1 MHILIDRMIRAA
13 RLDAGLYEEVER
25 DASASGQAVAVVV
38 LTALATGVGA
48 GGGLGGL
55 LAGVIASLLGWY
67 LWSALTWWVGTRM
80 LPEPQTQATIGEL
93 LRTIGFAQAP
103 GVLRVLGVIP
113 GLHMLVALAT
123 ALWMLAAAV
132 VAIRQALD
140 YSSTGRAVLVVMVGW
155 LAQLA
160 LLALVFTILFAAR

>member
-1 MHILIDRMIRAA
+1 MHTLLDRMIRAA
-13 RLDAGLYEEVER
+13 RLDPSLYEEVEH
-25 DASASGQAVAVVV
+25 DATASGQAVAVVV

-48 GGGLGGL
+48 GGGLAGL

-80 LPEPQTQATIGEL
+80 LPEPQTQASIGEL

-103 GVLRVLGVIP
+103 GLLRVLGVIP
-113 GLHMLVALAT
+113 GLHMIVALAT

-140 YSSTGRAVLVVMVGW
+140 YSSTGRAVLVVVVGW